1 VINLPNVSTGSELY
15 FRSGTWSGA
24 SRKSGG
30 PWGGA
35 VSGRCRKT
43 MERSGVW
50 SGRSRSGELWLQKY
64 GRLKRGAAFSPLM
77 LCSHEIAYGTGMWFL
92 PRCMK
97 GRHGLAMRILSV
109 RPSVKRRI

>member
-1 VINLPNVSTGSELY
+1 VKRSEPKIGWIVG
-15 FRSGTWSGA
+15 RSG
-24 SRKSGG
+24 
-30 PWGGA
+30 A
-35 VSGRCRKT
+35 VNGRCRKT

-50 SGRSRSGELWLQKY
+50 SGRSRSRELWLQKY

-109 RPSVKRRI
+109 RPSVKRRIKICLDFHTIRKII